1 MLREAREGKLKI
13 YFVNKFLK
21 TWSDLLT
28 QPGPWRLPWDS
39 RTMKVLFQNSK
50 KSDELANSRE
60 LSI

>member
-28 QPGPWRLPWDS
+28 QPGP
-39 RTMKVLFQNSK
+39 
-50 KSDELANSRE
+50 
-60 LSI
+60 